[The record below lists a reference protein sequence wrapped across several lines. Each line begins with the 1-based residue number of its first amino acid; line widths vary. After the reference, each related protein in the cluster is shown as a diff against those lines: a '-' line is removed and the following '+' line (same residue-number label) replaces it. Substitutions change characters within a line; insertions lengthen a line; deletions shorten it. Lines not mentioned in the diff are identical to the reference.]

1 MRIMMASLKQCLK
14 KAEEC
19 ARLTRY
25 ADTPQMRV
33 ALSNFER
40 TWLRIADQCRRLEE
54 LIETVEGPAIAPTID
69 SMSRDS
75 DAADLDPA
83 PPKQQDDIA
92 ARLTSEL
99 AAEVRR
105 RVANPTTLATEVS
118 KRYRWPETSR

>member
-1 MRIMMASLKQCLK
+1 MVVSLKQCLK

-40 TWLRIADQCRRLEE
+40 TWLRLADQCRRLEE
-54 LIETVEGPAIAPTID
+54 LIETVEGPATAPTTD
-69 SMSRDS
+69 REPVY
-75 DAADLDPA
+75 LDPA

-92 ARLTSEL
+92 ARLSADL
-99 AAEVRR
+99 AVEVRR
-105 RVANPTTLATEVS
+105 RLTSPAAPARNSAAPATEAPE
-118 KRYRWPETSR
+118 RYRWPETSR